1 MSAVWTEDVWVVSR
15 PGLTSPTG
23 TELQHVAREQGCTGG
38 SGWHGG
44 HMWQCLVSS
53 FPGPPGC
60 PGPGQ
65 VPGGQRPQ
73 RLGVREGASRVPGRT
88 GLAFKE
94 GEGRSKPF

>member
-1 MSAVWTEDVWVVSR
+1 MTR
-15 PGLTSPTG
+15 
-23 TELQHVAREQGCTGG
+23 
-38 SGWHGG
+38 G
-44 HMWQCLVSS
+44 HPWQRLPSS

-60 PGPGQ
+60 PVTGQ

-73 RLGVREGASRVPGRT
+73 QLGGREGASRVPGRT